1 MAARRLRPTVVVA
14 ASVMMVLSLGIAAW
28 PLWPIYQSPAFVVAV
43 VVSVVIGMGIGLFG
57 AARRWPAWLVM
68 AVTVAAFLVI
78 GVPLGIPSE
87 TVLFVVPT
95 PQGFID
101 LLAATALGWKQLLTI
116 VTPVGTYQ
124 ALLVPVVMMVLIA
137 AVSGMSV
144 ALRVT
149 RSELAVIAPL
159 ALFIAAILLG
169 PTTAQAPI
177 ETALFLGIVLLFW
190 VMWVQ
195 RRRRAVAIS
204 RISDGAGRRESAARR
219 SLTATR
225 TLLSA
230 VVVIAIAAA
239 GGTAAAVVY
248 PSGNARDVLR
258 TRTEQPFDPRDY
270 PSPLS
275 AFRRYL
281 GQDSAGTT
289 MLTVEGLQKGARI
302 RLAALDSYDGIVYSV
317 GSAAVNSAS
326 GSFTRVPYRLDQ
338 SAVSGSSVDLDVTI
352 GDYSGVWVP
361 GAGKLE
367 SIRFTSD
374 DSVRLGDDFYYNDN
388 AATGAVLGG
397 LTRGDSYHTRA
408 VLPMDAK
415 QMADLKPGTAVLPP
429 VTVVPDALKDTL
441 ASWVDSRDAPGK
453 KLADMVAALHSEG
466 YISHG
471 IGTDE
476 PVSRSGHA
484 ADRITQLLTD
494 VPMVG
499 DGEQYAVTAAL
510 MARTIGFPARV
521 VLGFAPSIGSTSG
534 PVSVTGSDIAAWIE
548 VQDSSG
554 AWLTVDPNPEPR
566 PIPEK
571 QPDQPQVVSRPQVV
585 LPPPPEDPAQRP
597 DAAPPQKAQPDDRP
611 ATDPLLAI
619 VLLVASVVGWTL
631 LGLAVVASPFLAIIA
646 AKLRRRRLRQRASTP
661 VERIEGGWRELT
673 DLVVDRGYAVP
684 ETATRSEL
692 ATVVGGMRP
701 LVLAAS
707 VDRAVFAP
715 EQPSDEEA
723 DAVWEGVGAV
733 RGSLDE
739 RATRWQR
746 LRSLVS
752 LASFRR
758 YIAARRDRS

>member
-1 MAARRLRPTVVVA
+1 MAARRLSPTVVVA
-14 ASVMMVLSLGIAAW
+14 ASVMMVVSLGIAAW
-28 PLWPIYQSPAFVVAV
+28 PLWPVYQSPAFIVAV
-43 VVSVVIGMGIGLFG
+43 GVSIVVGVAVGLVG
-57 AARRWPAWLVM
+57 AARRWPGWLVM

-87 TVLFVVPT
+87 TVLGVIPT
-95 PQGFID
+95 PQGFVD

-124 ALLVPVVMMVLIA
+124 ALLVPVVMLVLVA
-137 AVSGMSV
+137 AVAGTST
-144 ALRVT
+144 ALRAT

-204 RISDGAGRRESAARR
+204 RISDGAARRESAARR

-225 TLLSA
+225 TLLGA
-230 VVVIAIAAA
+230 VVVIAVAAA

-248 PSGNARDVLR
+248 PPSAARDVLR

-281 GQDSAGTT
+281 GADQAGAT
-289 MLTVEGLQKGARI
+289 MLTVEGLAKGARI

-317 GSAAVNSAS
+317 GSADVNSAS

-338 SAVSGSSVDLDVTI
+338 SAASGRRVDLDVEI

-361 GAGKLE
+361 GAGRLE

-374 DSVRLGDDFYYNDN
+374 DAVRLADAFYYNDN
-388 AATGAVLGG
+388 AATGAVIGG
-397 LTRGDSYHTRA
+397 LSRGDHYRTQA
-408 VLPMDAK
+408 VLPMDADEL
-415 QMADLKPGTAVLPP
+415 ADVKPGTAVLPP
-429 VTVVPDALKDTL
+429 VTVKLETLDDTL
-441 ASWVDSRDAPGK
+441 ASWVDSKDSPGK
-453 KLADMVAALHSEG
+453 QLAEVIAALHTNG

-471 IGTDE
+471 IGADE

-494 VPMVG
+494 DPMVG

-510 MARTIGFPARV
+510 MARKIGFPARV
-521 VLGFAPSIGSTSG
+521 VLGFAPSISSASG
-534 PVSVTGSDIAAWIE
+534 PVNVTGSDISAWIE

-554 AWLTVDPNPEPR
+554 SWLTVDPNPEPR

-571 QPDQPQVVSRPQVV
+571 RPDQPQVVSRPQVV

-597 DAAPPQKAQPDDRP
+597 DTAPPQKAQQDDRP
-611 ATDPLLAI
+611 VIDPFLV
-619 VLLVASVVGWTL
+619 VLLMIATVAGWTL
-631 LGLAVVASPFLAIIA
+631 LALAVLASPFLAIIA
-646 AKLRRRRLRQRASTP
+646 AKLRRRRLRQRAPTP

-673 DLVVDRGYAVP
+673 DLVVDRGYVVP

-692 ATVVGGMRP
+692 ATVVGGMGP

-715 EQPSDEEA
+715 EQSSEQDA

-733 RGSLDE
+733 RGSLD
-739 RATRWQR
+739 ASSTRWQR
-746 LRSLVS
+746 VRALVS

-758 YIAARRDRS
+758 YITARRGS